1 MSDNTSSG
9 DTPQSQQPAPPPAY
23 EPPPAP
29 PAGSPADYPPAGTY
43 PPPAQQQQYPASQ
56 QQYPAASSYGQP
68 GYSAPPAY
76 SQAGYPAAPAY
87 GGGYPQRRT
96 NSLAIVSLIAG
107 IAGLTLVPFIGSI
120 VAVITGHMSLSQL
133 KTSGEEGRG
142 IALGG
147 LITGYVGLGLAVLGL
162 LFALAFLPALF
173 AVISNIPTNT

>member
-1 MSDNTSSG
+1 MSDNTPSG
-9 DTPQSQQPAPPPAY
+9 DAPQSQQPAPPPAY

-29 PAGSPADYPPAGTY
+29 PAGSPADYPPAGIS
-43 PPPAQQQQYPASQ
+43 PPAQ
-56 QQYPAASSYGQP
+56 QQYPAASTYGQQP
-68 GYSAPPAY
+68 GYGAPPAY

-120 VAVITGHMSLSQL
+120 VGVITGHMSLSQL

-147 LITGYVGLGLAVLGL
+147 LITGYVGIGLAVLGL
-162 LFALAFLPALF
+162 LVALAFLPALF
-173 AVISNIPTNT
+173 AVISNLPTNT

>member
-9 DTPQSQQPAPPPAY
+9 DAPQSQQPAPPPAY

-43 PPPAQQQQYPASQ
+43 PPAQQQYPPAQQQYPAPST
-56 QQYPAASSYGQP
+56 YGQQP
-68 GYSAPPAY
+68 GYGAPPAY

-87 GGGYPQRRT
+87 GGAYPQTRT

-147 LITGYVGLGLAVLGL
+147 LITGYVGIGLAVLGL

-173 AVISNIPTNT
+173 AVISNLPTNT

>member
-9 DTPQSQQPAPPPAY
+9 DAPQSQQPAPPPAY

-43 PPPAQQQQYPASQ
+43 PPPAQQQQYPAA
-56 QQYPAASSYGQP
+56 PSYGQP

-76 SQAGYPAAPAY
+76 PQGGYQAAPAY
-87 GGGYPQRRT
+87 AGGYPQRRT

-120 VAVITGHMSLSQL
+120 VGVITGHMSLSQL

-173 AVISNIPTNT
+173 AVISNIPTTT

>member
-9 DTPQSQQPAPPPAY
+9 DAPQSQQPAPPPAY

-29 PAGSPADYPPAGTY
+29 TGGAPADYPPAGSY
-43 PPPAQQQQYPASQ
+43 PPPAPQQYPSA
-56 QQYPAASSYGQP
+56 PSYAQP
-68 GYSAPPAY
+68 SYSAPPAY
-76 SQAGYPAAPAY
+76 SQAGYPTAPAY
-87 GGGYPQRRT
+87 GAGYAQQRT

-120 VAVITGHMSLSQL
+120 VGVITGHMSLSQL
-133 KTSGEEGRG
+133 KISGEEGRG
-142 IALGG
+142 LALGG

-173 AVISNIPTNT
+173 AVLSNIPTST